1 MPERLEKLRAAL
13 SDLQQELQGLDE
25 VDVELRDRLEAARLE
40 IEQTLDQ
47 SEPPGQWQ
55 PQTLIE
61 RLQDN
66 EAHFEAT
73 HPTLAG
79 IVRRTIDILAQ
90 MGI

>member
-1 MPERLEKLRAAL
+1 MPERLETLRAAL
-13 SDLQQELQGLDE
+13 DDLQHELQGLGE
-25 VDVELRDRLEAARLE
+25 VDVELRDRLEAVRRE
-40 IEQTLDQ
+40 IEQTLDKGEHPQHWEPQ
-47 SEPPGQWQ
+47 SV
-55 PQTLIE
+55 IE

-66 EAHFEAT
+66 EQQFEVS